1 MVVKVGVVIEI
12 EMKDCKLCLE
22 DVINVIKVV
31 VEEGIV
37 FGGGIILVYLVF
49 ELEIW
54 VNENL

>member
-1 MVVKVGVVIEI
+1 
-12 EMKDCKLCLE
+12 MKDCKLCLE

-54 VNENL
+54 VN